1 MVSEQFGQHV
11 LRCPSELQASN
22 AAISQSRRG
31 EVLIRAG
38 GLVLSSEVDARR
50 PEGERNRLLYQV
62 PIAERYAAAD
72 APRTTS
78 SPWYRAASARNGNAA
93 YRQAAAQLVD
103 EQRLKHGS
111 TARESSLLDEFRV
124 LIYYNSSSN

>member
-1 MVSEQFGQHV
+1 VVSEQFGQHV

-31 EVLIRAG
+31 EVLVSTGYLI
-38 GLVLSSEVDARR
+38 LSSEAAARH

-78 SPWYRAASARNGNAA
+78 SPWYQPASARNGNAA
-93 YRQAAAQLVD
+93 YRQAAAQLAD
-103 EQRLKHGS
+103 EQRSKHGS
-111 TARESSLLDEFRV
+111 TARESSLLDEFGV
-124 LIYYNSSSN
+124 LIYYNSSSS